1 MMLGENTFNKILR
14 PTIWLRI
21 PAIVLSLLNHG
32 ALGATCIAK
41 APEKIAIVL
50 DVGHV
55 ARQPGVRCRRLLPC
69 PWGAT
74 SARGV
79 PEYDFN
85 IKLAQRI
92 KEELVSAGFRSTY
105 LMVTRVSETSG
116 LYQRAERANKMG
128 ADIFLSVHHDSVRDE
143 YLKRWTYEGAGHFFF
158 DGSKGFSLHVS
169 PRNIRYGA
177 SLRLARMLADRL
189 MEKGLRFTTV
199 HEQGNPIGARVAYI
213 DSTRGIYRRNGL
225 IVLSETKMP
234 AVLLEAGVIVNRD
247 EELVVSSPD
256 YKSTVAMAVVDAVR
270 KFCLPA
276 EASTYRVVN
285 VAPNFVLD
293 VRSGP
298 NADLSVVGAIP
309 PDGRGVRMVGAC
321 SGQWCQIEYRAVRGW
336 VDRRFLANE

>member
-14 PTIWLRI
+14 STTWLWM
-21 PAIVLSLLNHG
+21 PAFVLLLQNHSAI
-32 ALGATCIAK
+32 ALTCTAK

-92 KEELVSAGFRSTY
+92 KEELKSAGFRSTY
-105 LMVTRVSETSG
+105 LMVTRANETYG
-116 LYQRAERANKMG
+116 LYRRAKRANKMG
-128 ADIFLSVHHDSVRDE
+128 ADMFLSVHHDSVRDE
-143 YLKRWTYEGAGHFFF
+143 YLRQWTYEGAEHFFF

-177 SLRLARMLADRL
+177 SLRLARMLADQL

-199 HEQGNPIGARVAYI
+199 HERGNPVGARVPYI
-213 DSTRGIYRRNGL
+213 DSTRGIYRRDGL

-247 EELVVSSPD
+247 EELAVSSPD
-256 YKSTVAMAVVDAVR
+256 YQSTIAVSVVEAVR

-276 EASTYRVVN
+276 EASTYKVVN
-285 VAPNFVLD
+285 VAPDSVLD

-298 NADLSVVGAIP
+298 NADLSVVATIP
-309 PDGRGVRMVGAC
+309 PDGRGVRIMGAC
-321 SGQWCQIEYRAVRGW
+321 SGQWCRIEYRTARGW
-336 VDRRFLANE
+336 VDRRFLTSE